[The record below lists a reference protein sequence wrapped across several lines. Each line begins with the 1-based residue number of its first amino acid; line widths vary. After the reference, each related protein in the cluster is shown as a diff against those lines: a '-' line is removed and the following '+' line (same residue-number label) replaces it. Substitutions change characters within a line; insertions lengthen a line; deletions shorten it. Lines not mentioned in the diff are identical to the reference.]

1 MSQPLEA
8 VLFDLD
14 GTVLDTAPDFHWVIN
29 QLLAEE
35 DMEPVSLEFLREH
48 VSNGAR
54 AMVCAAFEIDITD
67 SRFTALHQR
76 MLSLYLQHLDVD
88 TIPFQ
93 GISDLLDW
101 LEHHQIPWG
110 IVTNKPELYTTPV
123 LEGLNLQHR
132 ASSIICPDHVTERKP
147 HPEPLFLACTQI
159 GCQPENTLYV
169 GDHIRDIESGRRAGM
184 KTIAAGYGYIDAD
197 TDIRSWAAD
206 HYVDCASEIK
216 PLLQSLYALQ

>member
-35 DMEPVSLEFLREH
+35 GLDPVSLESLREH

-54 AMVCAAFEIDITD
+54 AMVCAAFNIDIEN
-67 SRFTALHQR
+67 SRFTDLHQR
-76 MLSLYLQHLDVD
+76 MLSLYLQHLDVH
-88 TIPFQ
+88 TTPFQ

-101 LEHHQIPWG
+101 LEQHQVPWG

-123 LEGLNLQHR
+123 MKGLNLQHR

-159 GCQPENTLYV
+159 GCLPENTLYV

-184 KTIAAGYGYIDAD
+184 RTIAAGYGYIDAD
-197 TDIRSWAAD
+197 TDIRSWEAD
-206 HYVDCASEIK
+206 HCVDCASEIK